1 MEETNTSGEKPQN
14 LPRCIKKPEVD
25 NSRYS
30 AGRFP
35 AKQRNEFSCN
45 LWANL
50 LLICVAIDKATE
62 GGHLGRSH
70 KRPNGSTVTRK

>member
-1 MEETNTSGEKPQN
+1 MEETNTSREKPQS

-30 AGRFP
+30 ADSFP
-35 AKQRNEFSCN
+35 AKQRNGFSCN
-45 LWANL
+45 LWGNS

-62 GGHLGRSH
+62 SGHPGRSH